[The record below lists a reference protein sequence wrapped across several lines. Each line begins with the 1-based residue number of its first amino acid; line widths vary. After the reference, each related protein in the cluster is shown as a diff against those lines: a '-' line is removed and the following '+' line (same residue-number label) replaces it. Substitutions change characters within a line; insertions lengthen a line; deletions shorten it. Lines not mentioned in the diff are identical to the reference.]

1 MNQQENI
8 NPERQNGK
16 EKSKILNQSNQII
29 SDNSSKKSNQNI
41 EQNKPLSNSK
51 FDQSNYQNK
60 DKNEQLDIFTIND
73 IQKEYREITRIFQK
87 EALNNIDDDDEI
99 ENETIAK
106 FLIKVANVS
115 RQAYNNSK
123 YLFINMFKEFSK
135 FAKKENNI
143 SALKNDEKLRKEFS
157 SWVKQYEKGPQGKQK
172 YEYYFRSFKGKEKY
186 AKEDYIFTL
195 FSQLTILYFHCE
207 LTFPIVN
214 VDFYL
219 KPDEPYNHGKMIDFI
234 NKGNNRKVNFIILPS
249 LFSNGNYLE
258 NGKFWVFTYKKNTFR
273 FDNDKLKFESLVNK
287 QDKYN

>member
-1 MNQQENI
+1 M
-8 NPERQNGK
+8 
-16 EKSKILNQSNQII
+16 
-29 SDNSSKKSNQNI
+29 
-41 EQNKPLSNSK
+41 
-51 FDQSNYQNK
+51 
-60 DKNEQLDIFTIND
+60 
-73 IQKEYREITRIFQK
+73 
-87 EALNNIDDDDEI
+87 
-99 ENETIAK
+99 
-106 FLIKVANVS
+106 ANVS

-123 YLFINMFKEFSK
+123 DLFINMFKEFSK

-143 SALKNDEKLRKEFS
+143 SALKNDEKLSKEFS

-172 YEYYFRSFKGKEKY
+172 YEYYFRSFKGKEKDT
-186 AKEDYIFTL
+186 KEDYISTL

-219 KPDEPYNHGKMIDFI
+219 KPDEPYNHEKMIDFI

-249 LFSNGNYLE
+249 LFSIVNYLE
-258 NGKFWVFTYKKNTFR
+258 TGKFWVFTYKKDTFR